1 MDLALQV
8 LNPKSG
14 KIPSELKYSFGASYA
29 QGVYIALSLCLCS
42 DLTAASSGCFP
53 ALGGE
58 QKEQRMLAAVF
69 LSRGLQVPTGLCDSY
84 NAITPTTKVMF
95 LSKLS

>member
-14 KIPSELKYSFGASYA
+14 KIPSELKYSLGASYA

-42 DLTAASSGCFP
+42 DLPAASSGCFP
-53 ALGGE
+53 APGGE

-69 LSRGLQVPTGLCDSY
+69 LSRDSRSQRVCV
-84 NAITPTTKVMF
+84 IVIM
-95 LSKLS
+95 L